1 MNNWIN
7 NPQRFR
13 VGVEILLFTLLTI
26 GLTTENPIELVARN
40 EATPTGPKPA
50 MGWSSDWALGC
61 EIITDDEMYW
71 EGEQMARRGLVE
83 AGYTTLIFEC
93 AWEIGYEDDWS
104 PKASVVSSQNV
115 MEPRILELTVQR
127 INVGVGTWGGKQ
139 LCLRDPQPSS
149 ELGMEAPRDLNRYI
163 QSIAEAGVVY
173 LIHRPCDMA
182 TPEFLQNP
190 EKAHELD
197 SRYVAMQEAIQNT
210 RSSLFYATGQW
221 GSSPLAQQK
230 KANSW
235 RVSDEQL
242 PTWDSFI
249 RTLNGVVPYA
259 HQARPGAYND
269 LGFLRLA
276 RFRKMQLT
284 MTEKRTIS
292 PLIFSDDMERMD
304 QDTIEMLKNRRVIA
318 VNQDDLGKSI
328 TLRRRYPNH
337 IDIWTGPMKDG
348 STVAII
354 VNWSGED
361 IKDIPLDDMGF
372 SSARLQDVWSGIDIG
387 HKEKVYQSVIPTH
400 GSLFLKL
407 TETKPSPPKA
417 WTRFTID
424 TAEVVAP
431 AKVAMLGT
439 VKVATLIAPEGQ
451 GSVVWNDVPGGG
463 TTDVVISLDYINAG
477 ASESYKDHGNLNF
490 RRAVI
495 VVNDDPNL
503 HFPIHFPVTGV
514 TWADIYPGFL
524 ASIKLPNKTNRVR
537 IQGLDQWAPD
547 FVSLSVEKPA
557 AQAA

>member
-1 MNNWIN
+1 
-7 NPQRFR
+7 
-13 VGVEILLFTLLTI
+13 
-26 GLTTENPIELVARN
+26 
-40 EATPTGPKPA
+40 
-50 MGWSSDWALGC
+50 
-61 EIITDDEMYW
+61 
-71 EGEQMARRGLVE
+71 
-83 AGYTTLIFEC
+83 
-93 AWEIGYEDDWS
+93 
-104 PKASVVSSQNV
+104 
-115 MEPRILELTVQR
+115 
-127 INVGVGTWGGKQ
+127 
-139 LCLRDPQPSS
+139 
-149 ELGMEAPRDLNRYI
+149 
-163 QSIAEAGVVY
+163 
-173 LIHRPCDMA
+173 
-182 TPEFLQNP
+182 
-190 EKAHELD
+190 
-197 SRYVAMQEAIQNT
+197 
-210 RSSLFYATGQW
+210 
-221 GSSPLAQQK
+221 
-230 KANSW
+230 
-235 RVSDEQL
+235 
-242 PTWDSFI
+242 
-249 RTLNGVVPYA
+249 
-259 HQARPGAYND
+259 
-269 LGFLRLA
+269 
-276 RFRKMQLT
+276 
-284 MTEKRTIS
+284 
-292 PLIFSDDMERMD
+292 MERMD

-477 ASESYKDHGNLNF
+477 ASESYEDHGNLNF

-514 TWADIYPGFL
+514 VS
-524 ASIKLPNKTNRVR
+524 AS
-537 IQGLDQWAPD
+537 
-547 FVSLSVEKPA
+547 F
-557 AQAA
+557 